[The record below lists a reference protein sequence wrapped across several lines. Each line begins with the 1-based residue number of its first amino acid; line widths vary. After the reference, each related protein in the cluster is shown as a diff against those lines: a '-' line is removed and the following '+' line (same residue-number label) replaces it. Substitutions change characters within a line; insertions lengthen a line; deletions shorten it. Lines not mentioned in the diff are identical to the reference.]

1 VAIALRLALYGNL
14 MLLFGMA
21 AYGLHAGSLAPP
33 LRRSLTA
40 ALAAAGLVI
49 GVASFAVA
57 AAAMTG
63 GTVGEIDRETLNYIL
78 QETPSG
84 TAFVG
89 RSVALVVLLA
99 LCTMPRVPRAP
110 AILLSAVALGSL
122 AWSGHAA
129 ASEGWPGTLHLAS
142 DVVHLL
148 AAGAWLGALCAL
160 LAILARSREAAPA
173 ALAQAGAALVRFGA
187 PGTGIVA
194 LLVATGAYNLVMIVG
209 YDGLLALPGT
219 LYGRLLLAKLALFVA
234 MLVLAATNR
243 WRLTPRLERS
253 RTIGGSA
260 AAVRALRRSIR
271 LEAGAAIAILLLV
284 AWLGTLDPMAAA

>member
-1 VAIALRLALYGNL
+1 MAIALRLALYGNL

-21 AYGLHAGSLAPP
+21 AYGLHAGSLARP
-33 LRRSLTA
+33 LRRSRTA

-63 GTVGEIDRETLNYIL
+63 GTIAGIDRETLGYIL

-84 TAFVG
+84 TAFLG
-89 RSVALVVLLA
+89 RSVALVLLLA
-99 LCTMPRVPRAP
+99 LCAMPRVPRAP

-148 AAGAWLGALCAL
+148 AAGAWLGALSAL
-160 LAILARSREAAPA
+160 LAILARSREAGP
-173 ALAQAGAALVRFGA
+173 ALAEAGAALVRFGA

-194 LLVATGAYNLVMIVG
+194 LLVATGSYNLAMIVG
-209 YDGLLALPGT
+209 LDGLLGLPGT

-253 RTIGGSA
+253 RTGGGSA
-260 AAVRALRRSIR
+260 EAVRALRRSIR
-271 LEAGAAIAILLLV
+271 LEAAAAIAILVLV